1 LIDSLGEL
9 ILEKACFEAANWPDI
24 RLSVNVSAV
33 QLNNPAFV
41 ARSLAVLAKYGI
53 STNRVEFEITETS
66 LIHDAERAKQVFAAL
81 QKAGIQIAVDDFG
94 SGFSSIGY
102 LRTFKFDRIK
112 IDKSIIGKVMSS
124 ASELAVVQG
133 TLLVARGLSADV
145 TAEGIESAEQASVL
159 RLAGCTELQG
169 YLYHRPL
176 SAAELKETL
185 RRNKVAHVPRTQ
197 IVA

>member
-1 LIDSLGEL
+1 M
-9 ILEKACFEAANWPDI
+9 LEKHDI
-24 RLSVNVSAV
+24 K
-33 QLNNPAFV
+33 P
-41 ARSLAVLAKYGI
+41 
-53 STNRVEFEITETS
+53 NRVEFEITETS
-66 LIHDAERAKQVFAAL
+66 LIHDTERAKQVFKAL
-81 QKAGIQIAVDDFG
+81 QRAGIKVALDDFG
-94 SGFSSIGY
+94 TGFSSIGY
-102 LRTFKFDRIK
+102 LRTFQFDRIK

-124 ASELAVVQG
+124 AAELAVVQG

-169 YLYHRPL
+169 YLYHKPMSTL
-176 SAAELKETL
+176 DVTETL